1 MRLIGALATAG
12 ALAGCA
18 STGYY
23 AQAARGHLEVMRR
36 AQPIPERLADPST
49 PPALRVRLERVLAI
63 REFASRELGLP
74 DNGSYRSYAAL
85 GRPYVVWN
93 VVAAPELS
101 VAPKQSCF
109 PVAGC
114 VSYRGYY
121 AVAHAERHGAGLAAQ
136 GLDVYIGGVPA
147 YSTLGW
153 FDDPVLDTFIG
164 YPEGELA
171 RIIFHEL
178 AHQVVYVKDDTTFNE
193 SFAVAVER
201 AGVQAWFARGAPDAD
216 RRAYETLQARKR
228 EFVALVLRYRARAEA
243 LYAAPVPD
251 AAKRAGKSR
260 LFDELAHDY
269 AALRAAWG
277 GYAGFD
283 PFFARKPGNAHLA
296 AVASYA
302 ERVPAFERL
311 LAREGGDLPRFYAAV
326 KRLAALPRPQR
337 DAALAEL
344 AAGAPQANGR

>member
-1 MRLIGALATAG
+1 MRPPRALRWIAALAAG
-12 ALAGCA
+12 AALAGCA
-18 STGYY
+18 TTEYY
-23 AQAARGHLEVMRR
+23 AQAIRGHLEVMRR
-36 AQPIPERLADPST
+36 AQPIAARLADPST
-49 PPALRVRLERVLAI
+49 PPALRARLERALAI
-63 REFASRELGLP
+63 RDFASRELGLP
-74 DNGSYRSYAAL
+74 DNGSYRSYAEL

-101 VAPKQSCF
+101 VEPKQSCF

-121 AVAHAERHGAGLAAQ
+121 AAADAERHGAELAAQ

-178 AHQVVYVKDDTTFNE
+178 AHQVVYVKDDTMFNE

-201 AGVQAWFARGAPDAD
+201 AGVQAWFAHGAPDAD
-216 RRAYETLQARKR
+216 RRDYDALQARKR
-228 EFVALVLRYRARAEA
+228 EFIALMLRYRARLQA
-243 LYAAPVPD
+243 LYAEPIPD
-251 AAKRAGKSR
+251 AAKRAGKAR
-260 LFDELAHDY
+260 AFAELAMDY
-269 AALRAAWG
+269 AALKAAWG

-296 AVASYA
+296 AIASYT
-302 ERVPAFERL
+302 ELVPAFERL
-311 LAREGGDLPRFYAAV
+311 LAREGGDLVRFYAAV
-326 KRLAALPRPQR
+326 RRLAALPKAER
-337 DAALAEL
+337 DAAL
-344 AAGAPQANGR
+344 GMR